1 MPESDTVVKLVL
13 LGATG
18 QLGWELS
25 RALAPLGQLLA
36 LSRTMEGGDLCR
48 MDEVALTIRRFRPD
62 FIVNAAAYT
71 AVDRAEL
78 EPETARILN
87 AQAPARLAS
96 LACEIGAWLVHYS
109 SDYVFDG
116 SGRTPWRETDATG
129 PLNLYGTVK
138 LEGEEAIRESNCK
151 YLILRTSWVFS
162 RRGNNFTKTI
172 LRLAQQKD
180 LIQIVNDQF
189 GAPTGAELLADATAH
204 AIRTAQE
211 RPGVAGLYH
220 LTAGGET
227 CWYEYAQLILEV
239 ARKQGVKL
247 RLTPR
252 AVIPVATEDYP
263 SAVERP
269 LNSRLDT
276 HRFTET
282 FDLRLPPWESG
293 VTRTITEL
301 LEANHAHA

>member
-1 MPESDTVVKLVL
+1 MKLVL

-18 QLGWELS
+18 QLGWELN

-48 MDEVALTIRRFRPD
+48 MHEVAYTIQRFRPD
-62 FIVNAAAYT
+62 VIVNAAAYT
-71 AVDRAEL
+71 AVDRAEA
-78 EPETARILN
+78 EPELARIIN
-87 AQAPARLAS
+87 AQAPTILAG

-109 SDYVFDG
+109 TDYAFDG

-129 PLNLYGTVK
+129 PLNVYGTVK

-151 YLILRTSWVFS
+151 YLILRTSWVYGRWGS
-162 RRGNNFTKTI
+162 NFPKTM
-172 LRLAQQKD
+172 LRLAREKD
-180 LIQIVNDQF
+180 LIQVVNDQF

-227 CWYEYAQLILEV
+227 CWYDYAQLILDV
-239 ARKQGVKL
+239 AEKQGAKL
-247 RLTPR
+247 RLKSR
-252 AVIPVATEDYP
+252 AIIPVATKDYP
-263 SAVERP
+263 TAAQRP

-282 FDLRLPPWESG
+282 FELRLPPWESG

-301 LEANHAHA
+301 LDANHAET